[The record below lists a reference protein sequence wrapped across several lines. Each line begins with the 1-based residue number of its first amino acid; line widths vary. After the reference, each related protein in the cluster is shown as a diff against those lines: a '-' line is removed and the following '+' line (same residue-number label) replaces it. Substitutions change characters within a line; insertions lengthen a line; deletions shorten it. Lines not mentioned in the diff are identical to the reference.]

1 MRKLDAKDKPAERRN
16 GSFGPR
22 AGKAEDPVV
31 LEGGTKGPRPKGLQN
46 VSNVNPRAA
55 ENAARSMAAAKLLD
69 VRLCSGGVLP
79 VCPFAP
85 ISSLGLKIHPPFSR
99 SSSLGRLVRR

>member
-1 MRKLDAKDKPAERRN
+1 MFSLGLCLPLCSAETIAAQSKRSHFSTAMRKLDAKAKAPAERRN

-31 LEGGTKGPRPKGLQN
+31 LQGGTKGPRPKGLQTI
-46 VSNVNPRAA
+46 SNANPRAA

-69 VRLCSGGVLP
+69 VRFL
-79 VCPFAP
+79 
-85 ISSLGLKIHPPFSR
+85 
-99 SSSLGRLVRR
+99 